1 VYSNLFEDIENIEV
15 YEVKCSQT
23 IAEGKAII
31 LFFSH
36 DLCPVCKPSGFVFLD
51 SDGEVLEDEKFYGYN
66 TAPEFYDTLD
76 LIAE

>member
-1 VYSNLFEDIENIEV
+1 
-15 YEVKCSQT
+15 
-23 IAEGKAII
+23 
-31 LFFSH
+31 
-36 DLCPVCKPSGFVFLD
+36 VCKPSGFVFLD